1 LSGTTQDINQHPRP
15 YFEAMVEAMDT
26 EMGRLLAA
34 VNRTNTHI
42 IFLGDNGTAGQVVQP
57 PFPST
62 RAKDTLYEGGTHV
75 PFIIS
80 GPGVVSPG
88 RTNSTMVNMVDVFAT
103 ILELAGINVSATIP
117 AGVTIDSQSLL

>member
-34 VNRTNTHI
+34 VDRTNTHI
-42 IFLGDNGTAGQVVQP
+42 IFMGDNGTVGQVIQP
-57 PFPST
+57 PFPAA
-62 RAKDTLYEGGTHV
+62 RGKDTLYEGGTHV

-80 GPGVVSPG
+80 SPIVVDPG
-88 RTNSTMVNMVDVFAT
+88 RTNSTPVNAVDVFST
-103 ILELAGINVSATIP
+103 IL
-117 AGVTIDSQSLL
+117 